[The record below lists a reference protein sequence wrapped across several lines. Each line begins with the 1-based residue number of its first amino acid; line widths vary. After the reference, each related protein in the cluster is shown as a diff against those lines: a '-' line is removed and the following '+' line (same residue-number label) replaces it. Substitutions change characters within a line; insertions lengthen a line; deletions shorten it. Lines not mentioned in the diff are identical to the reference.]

1 MKVLVHPRVHKRYPE
16 IEDEDVI
23 IAFRATI
30 RFIRRANGQGVAVGL
45 DGRGR
50 LLEMVFAI
58 SESDD
63 EFLVFHAFTPP
74 TSGVLRELGLSR

>member
-1 MKVLVHPRVHKRYPE
+1 MRIFVHPRVHERHPE

-23 IAFRATI
+23 AAFKATI
-30 RFIRRANGQGVAVGL
+30 RFVRRPNGQGVAVGL

-50 LLEMVFAI
+50 LLEMVYAV
-58 SESDD
+58 SEPDD
-63 EFLVFHAFTPP
+63 DFLIFHAFTPP